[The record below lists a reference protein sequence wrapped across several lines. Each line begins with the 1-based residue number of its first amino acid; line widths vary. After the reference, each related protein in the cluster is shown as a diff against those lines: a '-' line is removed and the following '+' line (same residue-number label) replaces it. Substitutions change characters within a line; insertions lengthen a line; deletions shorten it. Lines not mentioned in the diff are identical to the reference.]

1 MIFRMSSPYNII
13 KLYFVTGTN
22 RNVWIRR
29 IEGSFNYYF
38 LLTFAYVN
46 FFNVIRESQL
56 WNGFNSDADIFMS
69 RTQSSFHLSFENIE
83 AKVIATAKQKKENS
97 FKLMRTQSQPNK
109 LPKARTKVREQ
120 VVIGLQN
127 GVSFL
132 DQSQSEGKH
141 NLSNYKLL
149 STLS

>member
-1 MIFRMSSPYNII
+1 MSSAQGADGPRGRVGERGDEGFEVSQIHRYFILMIFRMSSPYNII

-38 LLTFAYVN
+38 LLTFANVN

-69 RTQSSFHLSFENIE
+69 RT
-83 AKVIATAKQKKENS
+83 
-97 FKLMRTQSQPNK
+97 
-109 LPKARTKVREQ
+109 
-120 VVIGLQN
+120 
-127 GVSFL
+127 
-132 DQSQSEGKH
+132 
-141 NLSNYKLL
+141 
-149 STLS
+149 

>member
-56 WNGFNSDADIFMS
+56 WNGFNSDADFFMS
-69 RTQSSFHLSFENIE
+69 RTQSSFHLSFENIK
-83 AKVIATAKQKKENS
+83 AKVIATANQKKENS
-97 FKLMRTQSQPNK
+97 F
-109 LPKARTKVREQ
+109 
-120 VVIGLQN
+120 N
-127 GVSFL
+127 GVNENS
-132 DQSQSEGKH
+132 K
-141 NLSNYKLL
+141 
-149 STLS
+149 STKQTA